1 MSQVVP
7 PLIDTQTMV
16 ARVRDYGLST
26 TNQVVTMM
34 MSGVF
39 ATSALAIADIMRTP
53 DDFWV
58 RLTLWTSA
66 TVAAI
71 LVMTRQ
77 LHGNSLIVHPS
88 PWHVPTQLA
97 VGFLVA
103 SGFAFIP
110 LSTGGVDGWRL
121 VYFVQLLSGMAA
133 YVSASL
139 LMKNTLPEF
148 FSSDFRAII
157 KRHVETNER
166 GRRRIPIY
174 LLFIGAAAAAA
185 WMSKSSPDPWMQV
198 LVGFNVLFAFLS
210 IALLA
215 SELRYF
221 RSLLDDIEAVR
232 VAALTSGHGE
242 EPLGQTILVGAPLAS
257 GQ

>member
-1 MSQVVP
+1 MSQDAP

-16 ARVRDYGLST
+16 ARLRDYGLST

-58 RLTLWTSA
+58 RLTLWLAGSISA
-66 TVAAI
+66 IV
-71 LVMTRQ
+71 VMTRQ

-88 PWHVPTQLA
+88 PFHLPLQLA
-97 VGFLVA
+97 VGFLIA

-110 LSTGGVDGWRL
+110 FSTGGADGWR
-121 VYFVQLLSGMAA
+121 VAYVVQLVGTVAG

-139 LMKNTLPEF
+139 LASNTRADF
-148 FSSDFRAII
+148 FSAELRATIEQRI
-157 KRHVETNER
+157 ETNER
-166 GRRRIPIY
+166 ALRRIPFY
-174 LLFIGAAAAAA
+174 VLFICACNVVA
-185 WMSKSSPDPWMQV
+185 WVSRSNPDPWMQV
-198 LVGFNVLFAFLS
+198 LVGLNVLFCFVG

-215 SELRYF
+215 IELRGF
-221 RSLLDDIEAVR
+221 KALLDGIEVVR
-232 VAALTSGHGE
+232 VAALT
-242 EPLGQTILVGAPLAS
+242 PDRGQTP
-257 GQ
+257 